1 MTEREARAGE
11 GLSQALTPA
20 AEVKSAMT
28 GFLKEFNGFQSEVK
42 QALQHQEERLTM
54 LDRKTMTYSRPA
66 LSTAMELD
74 APHKKA
80 FNAYLRTGDDDGR
93 QDGQPSVAGESGAG
107 SHRLH
112 CRRANAG
119 RLLKP
124 QHWR

>member
-54 LDRKTMTYSRPA
+54 LDRKTMTYWPPRAVGRDGAGRPA
-66 LSTAMELD
+66 QEGVQRLSAV
-74 APHKKA
+74 
-80 FNAYLRTGDDDGR
+80 GR
-93 QDGQPSVAGESGAG
+93 
-107 SHRLH
+107 
-112 CRRANAG
+112 
-119 RLLKP
+119 
-124 QHWR
+124 